1 VKLRTTSYRQRTGV
15 GEGFSLIELLVVIT
29 IIGLLASVG
38 LTSYTRAQERARD
51 AKRQSDLI
59 SLKNALEIY
68 YAENN
73 VYVDTNNNWGDISV
87 TLNDPENPLVPTYI
101 RELPSDPGG
110 KGLTYRYR
118 SASGAQNYCLE
129 ALLETAES
137 TQSTCT
143 VGLEGSYNYGVGNP

>member
-1 VKLRTTSYRQRTGV
+1 MKLRTTSYRRRTGV

-68 YAENN
+68 YA
-73 VYVDTNNNWGDISV
+73 
-87 TLNDPENPLVPTYI
+87 
-101 RELPSDPGG
+101 
-110 KGLTYRYR
+110 
-118 SASGAQNYCLE
+118 
-129 ALLETAES
+129 
-137 TQSTCT
+137 
-143 VGLEGSYNYGVGNP
+143 